1 MRGLC
6 DDWIVELFLE
16 RREEAISELDEKYGR
31 QCRKIAVGILNDR
44 QDAEECVNEAYLAV
58 WRTVPPQRPE
68 HFFAFVCKIVRNLSL
83 KRYEQS
89 SAEKRNS
96 RYAVA
101 MEELEETLAS
111 PERVDEEIE
120 ARELL
125 QTLESYL
132 GTLSKENRVIFL
144 RRYWF
149 FDSYADIAR
158 RTGLTEKNISVRLT
172 RLRRELYKYLQKR
185 RVLP

>member
-1 MRGLC
+1 MC

-125 QTLESYL
+125 QTLV
-132 GTLSKENRVIFL
+132 NCRV
-144 RRYWF
+144 
-149 FDSYADIAR
+149 
-158 RTGLTEKNISVRLT
+158 
-172 RLRRELYKYLQKR
+172 
-185 RVLP
+185 